1 MVWED
6 KVSEEN
12 WLPGA
17 VAGRTAVPLDDIDR
31 QILSRLL
38 EDGRISVRALAE
50 QVHIS
55 RANAYT
61 RIGRLVAEDVI
72 TGFTAQLNAQRAGLG
87 TSAYVT
93 MSIEQNAWRDIS
105 RELRE
110 IPYVEH
116 VALVTGD
123 FDVLVLVRA
132 PDNLVLRQVVL
143 EKIQGIPEC
152 APPAPGSSSTRC
164 GGVAPPGH
172 TEDLRVIRRP
182 ARRAAGSAPRGT
194 GR

>member
-1 MVWED
+1 MVRED

-12 WLPGA
+12 SLPGA

-87 TSAYVT
+87 TSAYV
-93 MSIEQNAWRDIS
+93 MLGIEQNAWRDIS

-123 FDVLVLVRA
+123 FDVLVVVRA
-132 PDNLVLRQVVL
+132 PDNLVLRRVVL
-143 EKIQGIPEC
+143 EKIQGIP
-152 APPAPGSSSTRC
+152 GVRSTRTWL
-164 GGVAPPGH
+164 VFD
-172 TEDLRVIRRP
+172 EV
-182 ARRAAGSAPRGT
+182 RGRGAT
-194 GR
+194 WTD

>member
-1 MVWED
+1 MSQGD
-6 KVSEEN
+6 S
-12 WLPGA
+12 PPTA
-17 VAGRTAVPLDDIDR
+17 AAGRTAVPLDDIDR
-31 QILSRLL
+31 QILGRLL
-38 EDGRISVRALAE
+38 EDGRISVRSLAE

-72 TGFTAQLNAQRAGLG
+72 TGFTAQLDAQRAGLG

-105 RELRE
+105 RELRR

-132 PDNLVLRQVVL
+132 PDNLALRKVVL
-143 EKIQGIPEC
+143 ESIQ
-152 APPAPGSSSTRC
+152 AVPGVRSTRTWL
-164 GGVAPPGH
+164 VFD
-172 TEDLRVIRRP
+172 EV
-182 ARRAAGSAPRGT
+182 RGRGAT
-194 GR
+194 WTD

>member
-1 MVWED
+1 M
-6 KVSEEN
+6 SEGDS
-12 WLPGA
+12 PPTA
-17 VAGRTAVPLDDIDR
+17 AAARDAVPLDDIDR
-31 QILSRLL
+31 QIIGRLL
-38 EDGRISVRALAE
+38 RDGRISVRSLAE

-72 TGFTAQLNAQRAGLG
+72 TGFTAQLDAQRAGLG

-105 RELRE
+105 RDLRR

-132 PDNLVLRQVVL
+132 PDNLALRTVVL
-143 EKIQGIPEC
+143 ESIQ
-152 APPAPGSSSTRC
+152 AVPGVRSTRTWLVFDEVR
-164 GGVAPPGH
+164 GRG
-172 TEDLRVIRRP
+172 
-182 ARRAAGSAPRGT
+182 AAWT
-194 GR
+194 D

>member
-1 MVWED
+1 M
-6 KVSEEN
+6 SEGDS
-12 WLPGA
+12 PPTA
-17 VAGRTAVPLDDIDR
+17 AAGRTAVPLDDIDR

-38 EDGRISVRALAE
+38 EDGRMSVRALAE

-87 TSAYVT
+87 TSAYV
-93 MSIEQNAWRDIS
+93 MLGIEQNAWRDIS
-105 RELRE
+105 RDLRR

-123 FDVLVLVRA
+123 FDVLVVVRT

-143 EKIQGIPEC
+143 EKIQGIS
-152 APPAPGSSSTRC
+152 GVRSTRTWLVFDEVR
-164 GGVAPPGH
+164 GPGA
-172 TEDLRVIRRP
+172 IW
-182 ARRAAGSAPRGT
+182 T
-194 GR
+194 G

>member
-1 MVWED
+1 M
-6 KVSEEN
+6 SEESVP
-12 WLPGA
+12 PGVA
-17 VAGRTAVPLDDIDR
+17 AGRTAVPLDDIDR

-38 EDGRISVRALAE
+38 DDGRISVRSLAE

-87 TSAYVT
+87 TSAYV
-93 MSIEQNAWRDIS
+93 MLGIEQNAWRDIS

-123 FDVLVLVRA
+123 FDVLVLVRT
-132 PDNLVLRQVVL
+132 PDNIALRQVVL
-143 EKIQGIPEC
+143 ERIQ
-152 APPAPGSSSTRC
+152 AVPGVRSSRTWL
-164 GGVAPPGH
+164 VFD
-172 TEDLRVIRRP
+172 EV
-182 ARRAAGSAPRGT
+182 RGRGAT
-194 GR
+194 WTD

>member
-1 MVWED
+1 M
-6 KVSEEN
+6 SEVN
-12 WLPGA
+12 ALTGSA
-17 VAGRTAVPLDDIDR
+17 AGRTAVPLDDIDR

-93 MSIEQNAWRDIS
+93 LSIDQDAWRDIS

-132 PDNLVLRQVVL
+132 PDNLGLRQVVL
-143 EKIQGIPEC
+143 ETIQ
-152 APPAPGSSSTRC
+152 AVPGVRSTRTWL
-164 GGVAPPGH
+164 VFD
-172 TEDLRVIRRP
+172 EV
-182 ARRAAGSAPRGT
+182 RGRGAT
-194 GR
+194 WTN

>member
-1 MVWED
+1 M
-6 KVSEEN
+6 SEETT
-12 WLPGA
+12 LPGA
-17 VAGRTAVPLDDIDR
+17 VAGRNAVPLDDIDR
-31 QILSRLL
+31 EILSRLL
-38 EDGRISVRALAE
+38 QEGRISVRALAE

-61 RIGRLVAEDVI
+61 RIGRLVAEEVI

-105 RELRE
+105 RGLRE

-116 VALVTGD
+116 ISLVTGD

-143 EKIQGIPEC
+143 EKIQGIP
-152 APPAPGSSSTRC
+152 GVRSTRTWL
-164 GGVAPPGH
+164 VFD
-172 TEDLRVIRRP
+172 EV
-182 ARRAAGSAPRGT
+182 RGRGAVWT
-194 GR
+194 D

>member
-1 MVWED
+1 M
-6 KVSEEN
+6 
-12 WLPGA
+12 
-17 VAGRTAVPLDDIDR
+17 AGRTAVPLDDIDR
-31 QILSRLL
+31 QILSRLV

-93 MSIEQNAWRDIS
+93 LSVEQNAWRDIS
-105 RELRE
+105 RELCK
-110 IPYVEH
+110 IAYVEH
-116 VALVTGD
+116 ITLVTGD

-143 EKIQGIPEC
+143 ERIQAIP
-152 APPAPGSSSTRC
+152 GVRSTRTWL
-164 GGVAPPGH
+164 VFD
-172 TEDLRVIRRP
+172 EV
-182 ARRAAGSAPRGT
+182 RGRGPT
-194 GR
+194 WTD

>member
-1 MVWED
+1 M
-6 KVSEEN
+6 SEGDS
-12 WLPGA
+12 PPTA
-17 VAGRTAVPLDDIDR
+17 AAGRTAVPLDDIDR

-38 EDGRISVRALAE
+38 EDGRISVRSLAE

-72 TGFTAQLNAQRAGLG
+72 TGFTAQLDAQRAGLG

-105 RELRE
+105 RDLRR

-132 PDNLVLRQVVL
+132 PDNLALRTVVL
-143 EKIQGIPEC
+143 ESIQ
-152 APPAPGSSSTRC
+152 AVPGVRSTRTWL
-164 GGVAPPGH
+164 VFD
-172 TEDLRVIRRP
+172 EV
-182 ARRAAGSAPRGT
+182 RGRGAT
-194 GR
+194 WTD

>member
-1 MVWED
+1 M
-6 KVSEEN
+6 SEEN
-12 WLPGA
+12 PPQG
-17 VAGRTAVPLDDIDR
+17 VPAGRTAVPLDDIDR
-31 QILSRLL
+31 QILRRLL
-38 EDGRISVRALAE
+38 EDGRISVRSLAE

-93 MSIEQNAWRDIS
+93 MSIEQNAWRDIA

-132 PDNLVLRQVVL
+132 PDNLALRQVVL
-143 EKIQGIPEC
+143 ESIQ
-152 APPAPGSSSTRC
+152 AVPGVRSTRTWL
-164 GGVAPPGH
+164 VFD
-172 TEDLRVIRRP
+172 EV
-182 ARRAAGSAPRGT
+182 RGRGAVWT
-194 GR
+194 D

>member
-1 MVWED
+1 M
-6 KVSEEN
+6 SEESS
-12 WLPGA
+12 LPAA

-105 RELRE
+105 HELRE

-143 EKIQGIPEC
+143 EKIQGIP
-152 APPAPGSSSTRC
+152 GVRSTRTWL
-164 GGVAPPGH
+164 VFD
-172 TEDLRVIRRP
+172 EV
-182 ARRAAGSAPRGT
+182 RGRGAT
-194 GR
+194 WTD

>member
-1 MVWED
+1 M
-6 KVSEEN
+6 SEEN
-12 WLPGA
+12 SLPGA

-87 TSAYVT
+87 TSAYV
-93 MSIEQNAWRDIS
+93 MLGIEQNAWRDIS

-123 FDVLVLVRA
+123 FDVLVVVRA
-132 PDNLVLRQVVL
+132 PDNLVLRHVVL
-143 EKIQGIPEC
+143 EKIQGIP
-152 APPAPGSSSTRC
+152 GVRSTRTWL
-164 GGVAPPGH
+164 VFD
-172 TEDLRVIRRP
+172 EV
-182 ARRAAGSAPRGT
+182 RGRGAT
-194 GR
+194 WTH

>member
-1 MVWED
+1 M
-6 KVSEEN
+6 SEEIS
-12 WLPGA
+12 PPA
-17 VAGRTAVPLDDIDR
+17 SAAGRTAVPLDDIDR

-38 EDGRISVRALAE
+38 LDGRISVRALAE

-93 MSIEQNAWRDIS
+93 MGIEQNAWRDIS
-105 RELRE
+105 RELRG

-132 PDNLVLRQVVL
+132 PDNLALRQVVL
-143 EKIQGIPEC
+143 EKIQGIP
-152 APPAPGSSSTRC
+152 GVRSTRTWL
-164 GGVAPPGH
+164 VFD
-172 TEDLRVIRRP
+172 EV
-182 ARRAAGSAPRGT
+182 RGRGAVWT
-194 GR
+194 D

>member
-1 MVWED
+1 M
-6 KVSEEN
+6 SEESVP
-12 WLPGA
+12 PGVA
-17 VAGRTAVPLDDIDR
+17 AGRTAVPLDDIDR

-38 EDGRISVRALAE
+38 DDGRISVRSLAE

-87 TSAYVT
+87 TSAYV
-93 MSIEQNAWRDIS
+93 MLGIEQNAWRDIS

-123 FDVLVLVRA
+123 FDVLVLVRT
-132 PDNLVLRQVVL
+132 PDNIALRQVVL
-143 EKIQGIPEC
+143 ERIQ
-152 APPAPGSSSTRC
+152 AVPGVRSSRNWL
-164 GGVAPPGH
+164 VFD
-172 TEDLRVIRRP
+172 EV
-182 ARRAAGSAPRGT
+182 RGRGAT
-194 GR
+194 WHD

>member
-1 MVWED
+1 LPDRSAWEGN
-6 KVSEEN
+6 VSDEN
-12 WLPGA
+12 SLPT
-17 VAGRTAVPLDDIDR
+17 VSAGRTAVPLDDIDR

-38 EDGRISVRALAE
+38 GDGRISVRALAE

-105 RELRE
+105 SRLGR

-143 EKIQGIPEC
+143 EKIQAIP
-152 APPAPGSSSTRC
+152 GVRSTRTWL
-164 GGVAPPGH
+164 VFD
-172 TEDLRVIRRP
+172 EV
-182 ARRAAGSAPRGT
+182 RGRGAT
-194 GR
+194 WTD